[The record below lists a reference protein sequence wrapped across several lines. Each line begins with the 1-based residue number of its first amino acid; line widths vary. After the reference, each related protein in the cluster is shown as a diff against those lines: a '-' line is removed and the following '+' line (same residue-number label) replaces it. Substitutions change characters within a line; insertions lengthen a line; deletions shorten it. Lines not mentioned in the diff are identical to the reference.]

1 VSAGAPLAKM
11 GLHGS
16 WTAELVLDGVH
27 VPAANRLGDEGVG
40 FTVAMSALD
49 SGRVGISA
57 QAVGIAQ
64 GALDV
69 AVESSRRRRDAGLE
83 VDGPALADME
93 VRTAAARQLT
103 RYAAALVDAGQRV
116 TFDAAI
122 AKLFSTDTC
131 VAVAQSAVDLCAPE
145 SGADDHPA
153 AVRFRDA
160 KACQIYEGTNQI
172 QRVVIARHLL
182 RTDLSWLGSI
192 TRMDVRLNE
201 EQTMIRDTVR
211 DIARDRIAPRA
222 AEIDRTGEFPWDVV
236 DLFRKH
242 DLFALPFPPEYGG
255 LSGSALTLNVA
266 IEEVAKVCATS
277 ALILAVQALGGYPLI
292 IAGTDDQKA
301 RLLPDMA
308 SGAKLGAYA
317 LSEPGAGSDP
327 AGMETR
333 AERHGD
339 EYVITGSKLWITAG
353 GVADT
358 ITVFAKTDPNERAK
372 GVSAFVLE
380 DAQHLKGFAANTI
393 HGKLGIRGSN
403 TAELQF
409 DEVVIPAANRLG
421 EEGDGFRIAM
431 KVLDR
436 SRPGV
441 AAQALGIAQGALD
454 YAVGYAKERK
464 QFGKAIAEFQGIQF
478 MVADMEAQTAAAR
491 AMVYWASQLIDDK
504 SPDVSHFAAIA
515 KLLAAD
521 TAMKVT
527 TDAVQILVGYG
538 YVNEYPV
545 ERMMRDAKITQIY
558 EGTSQIQRVVIAR
571 DLLRA

>member
-1 VSAGAPLAKM
+1 
-11 GLHGS
+11 
-16 WTAELVLDGVH
+16 
-27 VPAANRLGDEGVG
+27 
-40 FTVAMSALD
+40 
-49 SGRVGISA
+49 
-57 QAVGIAQ
+57 
-64 GALDV
+64 
-69 AVESSRRRRDAGLE
+69 
-83 VDGPALADME
+83 
-93 VRTAAARQLT
+93 
-103 RYAAALVDAGQRV
+103 
-116 TFDAAI
+116 
-122 AKLFSTDTC
+122 
-131 VAVAQSAVDLCAPE
+131 
-145 SGADDHPA
+145 
-153 AVRFRDA
+153 
-160 KACQIYEGTNQI
+160 
-172 QRVVIARHLL
+172 
-182 RTDLSWLGSI
+182 
-192 TRMDVRLNE
+192 MDIRLND
-201 EQTMIRDTVR
+201 EQTMTRDTVR

-236 DLFRKH
+236 DVFRKH

-277 ALILAVQALGGYPLI
+277 ALILVVQGLGGYPLM
-292 IAGTDDQKA
+292 IAGTEEQKA
-301 RLLPDMA
+301 RLLPELA

-317 LSEPGAGSDP
+317 LSEPEAGSDP
-327 AGMETR
+327 AGMQTR

-339 EYVITGSKLWITAG
+339 EYVITGSKIWITAG
-353 GVADT
+353 GIADT
-358 ITVFAKTDPNERAK
+358 ITVFAKTDPDERAK

-403 TAELQF
+403 TAELHF

-431 KVLDR
+431 QVLDR

-504 SPDVSHFAAIA
+504 SPDVGHFAAIA

-527 TDAVQILVGYG
+527 TDAVQILGGYG

-571 DLLRA
+571 DLLRN